1 MERAANSKFFRPL
14 FLPGMLSGLLGA
26 ALALGP
32 ALPAQAQADLPGRQ
46 DVFLAGYVSAVLERD
61 FAVSAEAASVRDG
74 VVTLRREAI
83 AGQSSVEIART
94 LEKLKGVREVRILE
108 PDQAMPAASPVPAA
122 GDSAQPRPA
131 AEGLAV
137 SPRATPTQQTVALP
151 PGKPLFDAL
160 LADPRWAHF
169 SASYQYYKNDEDVR
183 HAGSTSF
190 GETFSLLRG
199 PAGEGGNW
207 ELGFQAG
214 VFALFDLD
222 SESKDLIN
230 ADYWVGIPV
239 TYRHDKFSAMAR
251 LYHQS
256 SHLGDEYLLREDVN
270 QNNRV
275 NLSYE
280 AVDLLLS
287 YDFDSTYRIYGGG
300 GFLFH
305 KEPSDLKPWSVQYGI
320 EITPEVTFF
329 NGLASPVFA
338 ADLHNREENDW
349 STDLSLRGGIQFT
362 NPVVGG
368 RRVML
373 LLEYY
378 SGRNPNGQFYERR
391 LDYAGIGLHI
401 FY

>member
-1 MERAANSKFFRPL
+1 MERTAHTRSSRPL
-14 FLPGMLSGLLGA
+14 ILSGLFCVA
-26 ALALGP
+26 AILGP
-32 ALPAQAQADLPGRQ
+32 PLPAAAQGDLPARQ

-61 FAVSAEAASVRDG
+61 FALPADAASVRDG
-74 VVTLRREAI
+74 MVTLQREAI
-83 AGQSSVEIART
+83 TGKSSAEIVRT
-94 LEKLKGVREVRILE
+94 LERLKGVRAVRIAEAGEAAPAVTDAAPGALSGSAA
-108 PDQAMPAASPVPAA
+108 QA
-122 GDSAQPRPA
+122 RPA
-131 AEGLAV
+131 AEGLPV
-137 SPRATPTQQTVALP
+137 SPGATPTEQTVALP
-151 PGKPLFDAL
+151 PGRPLFDTL

-169 SASYQYYKNDEDVR
+169 SASYQYYDNDDDVR

-199 PAGEGGNW
+199 PAPYGGNW

-239 TYRHDKFSAMAR
+239 TYRRDNFSAMAR

-256 SHLGDEYLLREDVN
+256 SHLGDEYLLREDVD
-270 QNNRV
+270 QENRV

-287 YDFDSTYRIYGGG
+287 YEFDNTYRVYGGG

-305 KEPSDLKPWSVQYGI
+305 KEPSDLKPWSAQYGI
-320 EITPEVTFF
+320 EITPDITFLD
-329 NGLASPVFA
+329 GLARPVLA

-349 STDLSLRGGIQFT
+349 STDVSLRGGIEFT

>member
-1 MERAANSKFFRPL
+1 MECPVERPDSKYFRPL
-14 FLPGMLSGLLGA
+14 ILSSLLCA
-26 ALALGP
+26 AAILGP
-32 ALPAQAQADLPGRQ
+32 SLPAAAQNDLPGRQ

-61 FAVSAEAASVRDG
+61 FAVSGDAASVRDG
-74 VVTLRREAI
+74 VVTLRLEAI
-83 AGQSSVEIART
+83 AGKSSTEIARA
-94 LEKLKGVREVRILE
+94 LEKLKGVRAVRITEAGAAAPAVAPGTLAGSTA
-108 PDQAMPAASPVPAA
+108 QA
-122 GDSAQPRPA
+122 RPA
-131 AEGLAV
+131 AEGLPV
-137 SPRATPTQQTVALP
+137 SPRATPTEQTVALP

-169 SASYQYYKNDEDVR
+169 SASYQYYDNDDDVR

-199 PAGEGGNW
+199 PAPYDGNW

-239 TYRHDKFSAMAR
+239 TYRRDNFSAMAR

-287 YDFDSTYRIYGGG
+287 YEFDDTYRVYGGG

-305 KEPSDLKPWSVQYGI
+305 KEPSDLKPWSAQYGI
-320 EITPEVTFF
+320 EITPDITFLD
-329 NGLASPVFA
+329 GLARPVFA

-349 STDLSLRGGIQFT
+349 STDMSLRGGIEFT

-378 SGRNPNGQFYERR
+378 SGRNPNGQFYGRR

>member
-1 MERAANSKFFRPL
+1 MHPPADRKLFRPL
-14 FLPGMLSGLLGA
+14 LLSGLLGA
-26 ALALGP
+26 AALLGP
-32 ALPAQAQADLPGRQ
+32 SLPASAQTDLPARQ

-61 FAVSAEAASVRDG
+61 FALPAEAVSVQDG

-83 AGQSSVEIART
+83 AGKSSAEIVRAI
-94 LEKLKGVREVRILE
+94 EKLKGVRAVRVTE
-108 PDQAMPAASPVPAA
+108 AGGTGAGEAKAATPAIASGAA
-122 GDSAQPRPA
+122 QSRPA
-131 AEGLAV
+131 AEGTPV
-137 SPRATPTQQTVALP
+137 SPRATSAEKTVALP

-169 SASYQYYKNDEDVR
+169 SASYQYYDNDQDVT

-199 PAGEGGNW
+199 PTGDGGNW

-239 TYRHDKFSAMAR
+239 TYRHDNFSAMAR

-287 YDFDSTYRIYGGG
+287 YEFDDTYRIYGGG

-305 KEPSDLKPWSVQYGI
+305 KEPSDLKPWSAQYGL
-320 EITPEVTFF
+320 EITPDVTFF
-329 NGLASPVFA
+329 DGLARPVFA

-349 STDLSLRGGIQFT
+349 STDLSLRGGIEFT

-378 SGRNPNGQFYERR
+378 SGRNPNGQFYDRR